1 MGCYSTHILI
11 SEGTTVVNL
20 TGDTRQETGDGKD
33 YSLILSLQKSIT
45 SIGSI
50 NIWPTFNCAFATMV
64 HCMERLRMNIT
75 FNEKVKP
82 ANVQRKSALI
92 LVQLI

>member
-20 TGDTRQETGDGKD
+20 TGDTHQETGDGKD
-33 YSLILSLQKSIT
+33 YCLQKSIT

-82 ANVQRKSALI
+82 AANVQRKSALI
-92 LVQLI
+92 LVQSI